1 MGNNHGT
8 QTLLNMNHEADEKGL
23 TRARIPG
30 ELIYDKLVGQKD
42 SNMISLP
49 SVAAAVL
56 AAAAAAARDLL
67 PHRHR
72 AAWRQRLLVQPAL
85 GRKLQLWPGRLAG
98 RFLPRSAWSV
108 SLLLGPMGPV
118 RSASEQCR

>member
-1 MGNNHGT
+1 MDNNHGV
-8 QTLLNMNHEADEKGL
+8 QPLLDHLHERIEKGL

-56 AAAAAAARDLL
+56 AAAA
-67 PHRHR
+67 R
-72 AAWRQRLLVQPAL
+72 AA
-85 GRKLQLWPGRLAG
+85 
-98 RFLPRSAWSV
+98 LPPLHRRGAWQ
-108 SLLLGPMGPV
+108 LLGCASWRMYMSHAPARRSHARTTCLRILRRPSVACVV
-118 RSASEQCR
+118 RL

>member
-72 AAWRQRLLVQPAL
+72 AAWRQRLSVQPAP
-85 GRKLQLWPGRLAG
+85 RRRRRRRRCRSP
-98 RFLPRSAWSV
+98 LPLPPAV
-108 SLLLGPMGPV
+108 AAVAAAVAVAALYG
-118 RSASEQCR
+118 

>member
-1 MGNNHGT
+1 
-8 QTLLNMNHEADEKGL
+8 
-23 TRARIPG
+23 
-30 ELIYDKLVGQKD
+30 
-42 SNMISLP
+42 MISLP

-118 RSASEQCR
+118 RSASGTGTVSGTDMGPCMWTGLHGHLIIWALGEVLPVCILSS